1 MLVLPIILMLM
12 SSLQSVLAGTAAH
25 NLTELLA
32 VDAVHVNLDPVIKI
46 QADMSKL
53 ARTAETLFA
62 EHFPAD
68 YVSAAHQQQL
78 PLMAAFQISHSGII
92 IILSTGFEVDLSGCN
107 FNRHDSLVMH
117 ACEETSPPLES
128 FDLLLDAEMTRTGLC
143 ANNFLLLVKM
153 LGVLRSIP
161 FEDIWSE
168 YSLVI
173 TSGPQPNSP
182 RSSCQH
188 DLVHRFLKYWDGFM
202 EIETKLS
209 ASWSLAKYEYLR
221 DLEMLYIDA
230 GRNASIASRLGH
242 DVLSDNWDAT
252 EPYRKTLCSKGE
264 EQADNFATTLWS
276 AMFQQPILFQIG
288 MRSFGERMVIERE
301 ILTRSRTGLVLFQEE
316 LTSIVSFGVLPL

>member
-1 MLVLPIILMLM
+1 MLVLPIILMIM

-68 YVSAAHQQQL
+68 YVSAAHQQQQ
-78 PLMAAFQISHSGII
+78 PLLAAFQKSYTGII
-92 IILSTGFEVDLSGCN
+92 KILSTGFEVDLSKCN
-107 FNRHDSLVMH
+107 FDRHDSLVMH
-117 ACEETSPPLES
+117 ACEGTSPPLES

-153 LGVLRSIP
+153 LGVLRSVP

-182 RSSCQH
+182 RSSRQN

-242 DVLSDNWDAT
+242 DVLSDN
-252 EPYRKTLCSKGE
+252 
-264 EQADNFATTLWS
+264 
-276 AMFQQPILFQIG
+276 
-288 MRSFGERMVIERE
+288 
-301 ILTRSRTGLVLFQEE
+301 
-316 LTSIVSFGVLPL
+316 

>member
-92 IILSTGFEVDLSGCN
+92 II
-107 FNRHDSLVMH
+107 RHDSLVMH

-301 ILTRSRTGLVLFQEE
+301 ILTRTGLVLFQEE